1 MAVLTTKHSNKSGAF
16 QIKNKKVNFFRKNHI
31 QNKIQKNKERKI
43 IMRKNFIKTSSL
55 AIALLASFSFTS
67 VFAQNSNTFKNKR
80 ELILSVLDQSKPNAY
95 VPAAF
100 FLHFE
105 HKLGAKAVQDHVNFF
120 RATNMDIV
128 KIQYEIVV
136 PKIDI
141 KTPADWK
148 KVPVYGP
155 EFFEPQ
161 LSTIEDLANQL
172 KGEALIFPTVY
183 SPVALLHQTVGDNFV
198 ELVKKDPKAA
208 EVAINNITES
218 IINYIKAARQRGA
231 DGFYISSQGGD
242 DKTFGKSKVFT
253 QYIRPYDKKVS
264 EVANEISP
272 INILHICDYGSSYG
286 TIDDYADY
294 PASIINP
301 PIHVGKG
308 ELSLKHVAEVFKRPV
323 FGGLDRLGVIANGT
337 LEEAKAAVDKVL
349 ENAPD
354 NFILG
359 ADCTVPSSTDYD
371 KLRAVIDYAH
381 NWRQTHPKK

>member
-1 MAVLTTKHSNKSGAF
+1 
-16 QIKNKKVNFFRKNHI
+16 
-31 QNKIQKNKERKI
+31 
-43 IMRKNFIKTSSL
+43 MRKNFIKAGL
-55 AIALLASFSFTS
+55 AIALLASVSFSTVS
-67 VFAQNSNTFKNKR
+67 AQNSNTFKSKR
-80 ELILSVLDQSKPNAY
+80 ELVLSVLDQSKPNAY

-100 FLHFE
+100 FLHFD

-128 KIQYEIVV
+128 KIQYEIVL
-136 PKIDI
+136 PKLDI

-183 SPVALLHQTVGDNFV
+183 APIKLLQQTAGDDCI
-198 ELVKKDPKAA
+198 ELFKKDPKAA
-208 EVAINNITES
+208 QVALNNITES

-231 DGFYISSQGGD
+231 DGFYVSSRGGD
-242 DKTFGKSKVFT
+242 EKLFGKTKIWTDYV
-253 QYIRPYDKKVS
+253 RPYDKKVS
-264 EVANEISP
+264 VVANEVAP
-272 INILHICDYGSSYG
+272 INILHICDYGSTYG
-286 TIDDYADY
+286 SIDDYTDY

-301 PIHVGKG
+301 PIHLGKG
-308 ELSLKHVAEVFKRPV
+308 DVSLKHVAEVFKRPV
-323 FGGLDRLGVIANGT
+323 FGGLDRLGIIANGT
-337 LEEAKAAVDKVL
+337 LEEAKAEVDKIL

-381 NWRQTHPKK
+381 NWRQTHAKK

>member
-1 MAVLTTKHSNKSGAF
+1 M
-16 QIKNKKVNFFRKNHI
+16 
-31 QNKIQKNKERKI
+31 

-100 FLHFE
+100 FLHFD

-136 PKIDI
+136 PKLDI

-183 SPVALLHQTVGDNFV
+183 SPVALLHQTVGDGFV

-208 EVAINNITES
+208 EVAISNITES

-253 QYIRPYDKKVS
+253 QYVRPYDKKVS
-264 EVANEISP
+264 EVANEIAP
-272 INILHICDYGSSYG
+272 VNILHICDYGSSYG
-286 TIDDYADY
+286 SIDDYADY

-308 ELSLKHVAEVFKRPV
+308 DLDLRHVAEVFKRPV

-381 NWRQTHPKK
+381 NWRQTHSKK

>member
-1 MAVLTTKHSNKSGAF
+1 MQTKHDIPFKL
-16 QIKNKKVNFFRKNHI
+16 KTVN
-31 QNKIQKNKERKI
+31 
-43 IMRKNFIKTSSL
+43 
-55 AIALLASFSFTS
+55 
-67 VFAQNSNTFKNKR
+67 AQNNNTFKNKR

-100 FLHFE
+100 FLHFD

-136 PKIDI
+136 PRLD
-141 KTPADWK
+141 
-148 KVPVYGP
+148 
-155 EFFEPQ
+155 
-161 LSTIEDLANQL
+161 
-172 KGEALIFPTVY
+172 
-183 SPVALLHQTVGDNFV
+183 
-198 ELVKKDPKAA
+198 
-208 EVAINNITES
+208 
-218 IINYIKAARQRGA
+218 IKAARQRGA

-242 DKTFGKSKVFT
+242 DKTFGKTKVFT
-253 QYIRPYDKKVS
+253 EYVRPFDKKIS
-264 EVANEISP
+264 EVANEIAP
-272 INILHICDYGSSYG
+272 VNILHICDYGSSYG
-286 TIDDYADY
+286 TIDDYTDY

-308 ELSLKHVAEVFKRPV
+308 SLDLKHVAEVFKRPV
-323 FGGLDRLGVIANGT
+323 FGGLDRLGVIANGS

-381 NWRQTHPKK
+381 NWRSTHQKK

>member
-1 MAVLTTKHSNKSGAF
+1 MK
-16 QIKNKKVNFFRKNHI
+16 
-31 QNKIQKNKERKI
+31 
-43 IMRKNFIKTSSL
+43 KNFIKASSL
-55 AIALLASFSFTS
+55 AIALLASFSFTTMN
-67 VFAQNSNTFKNKR
+67 AQNNNTFKNKR

-100 FLHFE
+100 FLHFD

-136 PKIDI
+136 PRLDI
-141 KTPADWK
+141 KTPDDWK
-148 KVPVYGP
+148 KVPVYGAD
-155 EFFEPQ
+155 FFEPQ

-172 KGEALIFPTVY
+172 KGEALVFPTVY
-183 SPVALLHQTVGDNFV
+183 SPVALLHQTVGDGFV

-208 EVAINNITES
+208 QTALNNITES

-242 DKTFGKSKVFT
+242 DKTFGKTKVFT
-253 QYIRPYDKKVS
+253 EYVRPFDKKIS
-264 EVANEISP
+264 EVANEIAP
-272 INILHICDYGSSYG
+272 VNILHICDYGSSYG
-286 TIDDYADY
+286 TIDDYTDY

-308 ELSLKHVAEVFKRPV
+308 SLDLKHVAEVFKRPV
-323 FGGLDRLGVIANGT
+323 FGGLDRLGVIANGS

-381 NWRQTHPKK
+381 NWRSTHHKK

>member
-1 MAVLTTKHSNKSGAF
+1 
-16 QIKNKKVNFFRKNHI
+16 
-31 QNKIQKNKERKI
+31 
-43 IMRKNFIKTSSL
+43 MRKNFIKTSSL

>member
-1 MAVLTTKHSNKSGAF
+1 
-16 QIKNKKVNFFRKNHI
+16 
-31 QNKIQKNKERKI
+31 
-43 IMRKNFIKTSSL
+43 MRKNFIKAGL
-55 AIALLASFSFTS
+55 AIALLASVSFSTAL
-67 VFAQNSNTFKNKR
+67 AQNSNTFKNKR

-100 FLHFE
+100 FLHFD

-136 PKIDI
+136 PRLDI

-148 KVPVYGP
+148 KVPVYGA

-172 KGEALIFPTVY
+172 KGEALILPTVY
-183 SPVALLHQTVGDNFV
+183 SPVALLHQTVGDGFV
-198 ELVKKDPKAA
+198 DLVKKDPKAA
-208 EVAINNITES
+208 QVALSNITES
-218 IINYIKAARQRGA
+218 ILNFIKAARQRGA

-242 DKTFGKSKVFT
+242 DKTFGKTKVFT
-253 QYIRPYDKKVS
+253 DYVRPFDKKVS
-264 EVANEISP
+264 EVANEIAP

-286 TIDDYADY
+286 TIDDYTDY

-308 ELSLKHVAEVFKRPV
+308 ELSLKHVAETFKRPV
-323 FGGLDRLGVIANGT
+323 FGGLDRLGIIANGT
-337 LEEAKAAVDKVL
+337 LEEAKAEVDRIL

-381 NWRQTHPKK
+381 NWRQTHQKK